1 MESVYKQRVKLLTCT
16 FLCTVF
22 IFIAFI
28 IYNILSSDITVNI
41 DKEIKPSSQVYYL
54 STIDMKTA
62 KSNDFKEV
70 SVNCEGNNIL
80 IRGYVSIKMD
90 NLYRVFD
97 NRNDIKIVEGN
108 SFDYPEKM
116 QHNESVILYCPE
128 ISKND
133 INYLLRDSKV
143 EVKWQD
149 IFGKKYK
156 KIINLKDR

>member
-70 SVNCEGNNIL
+70 SVNCEGN
-80 IRGYVSIKMD
+80 
-90 NLYRVFD
+90 
-97 NRNDIKIVEGN
+97 